1 MEILDRINELRN
13 KRNWSIYKL
22 AEESG
27 LTQSTLA
34 NMFSRKTNPSISTLK
49 QLCDA
54 FGITLSQFFEDE
66 NLGYSDDELL
76 LLSNYRKLNDKE
88 KNIVLSLTDN
98 ILKQK

>member
-1 MEILDRINELRN
+1 MEILDRINELRDN
-13 KRNWSIYKL
+13 RGWSIYKL

-54 FGITLSQFFEDE
+54 FGITISQFFEDE
-66 NLGYSDDELL
+66 NTGYSDDELL
-76 LLSNYRKLNDKE
+76 LLSNYRKLNNKE